1 MRHWALFILLF
12 ALAIA
17 TPGAAQAPAS
27 SAGVQTIGDVS
38 FAVPEGWQYQA
49 ASNSSGGLMLLKQGQ
64 NFWVI
69 TMYAPLRP
77 SGDANANFK
86 AAWLSAVSTIP
97 DFQKSLPSWDPYS
110 IGKGILGYP
119 GKYYEGFSDSGKMY
133 ARLYTL
139 ETGKVVVP
147 VVVLT
152 VNRQVLDALN
162 HIVEA
167 VVGSVRMAPLKASP
181 IRNTL
186 TMADLAGEWHT
197 GMASSRT
204 YYDRYSGAYAG
215 SSTTAYSAAYHV
227 AGNGAFTYQ
236 MGGLWNNRPVQ
247 DKDAGVIELS
257 GDLVTLKGH
266 DHTQQYHFVNLQTAI
281 DGSTV
286 LTFLPGQEDPAKADV
301 TMLQQQWVR
310 DPKK

>member
-1 MRHWALFILLF
+1 
-12 ALAIA
+12 
-17 TPGAAQAPAS
+17 
-27 SAGVQTIGDVS
+27 V
-38 FAVPEGWQYQA
+38 
-49 ASNSSGGLMLLKQGQ
+49 
-64 NFWVI
+64 
-69 TMYAPLRP
+69 
-77 SGDANANFK
+77 
-86 AAWLSAVSTIP
+86 P
-97 DFQKSLPSWDPYS
+97 DFKNSLPGYDPYS
-110 IGKGILGYP
+110 TSNKLLGYP
-119 GKYYEGFSDSGKMY
+119 GRYYDANSDSGKMY

-139 ETGKVVVP
+139 ETGKAVVP

-152 VNRQVLDALN
+152 VNRQTLDALN

-227 AGNGAFTYQ
+227 AGNGTFTYE
-236 MGGLWNNRPVQ
+236 MGGVWNNRPVQ
-247 DKDAGVIELS
+247 DKDTGVVEL
-257 GDLVTLKGH
+257 GGGLITLKGRN
-266 DHTQQYHFVNLQTAI
+266 HTTRYHFVNLQTAI

-286 LTFLPGQEDPAKADV
+286 VTLLPGQEDPAKANI
-301 TMLQQQWVR
+301 TMLQEQWTR
-310 DPKK
+310 EPKK